1 MSIQEYEYQKFE
13 FSRILKNEK
22 DLKRQQ
28 EISSEN
34 KSQEIMQKSAL
45 NQNTKN
51 SLFKIGS
58 KVKENVLKKFNMFR
72 NAA

>member
-34 KSQEIMQKSAL
+34 NSLEIMQKSAL

-58 KVKENVLKKFNMFR
+58 KVKENVMKKFNMFK

>member
-1 MSIQEYEYQKFE
+1 
-13 FSRILKNEK
+13 
-22 DLKRQQ
+22 
-28 EISSEN
+28 
-34 KSQEIMQKSAL
+34 MQKSAL

-58 KVKENVLKKFNMFR
+58 KVKENVMKKFNIFR